1 LSLVGGAL
9 NDFARHEARSR
20 TPRLVRTVNKRLDP
34 KTVCIDMMS
43 LCLADNVLP
52 ANPDGTHRADQGL
65 LRKTLKCAQHSI
77 IFLPSPAAVR
87 RENPADVDERLSRIG
102 NNFLSTK
109 RCQVAEIRFVYLL
122 N

>member
-1 LSLVGGAL
+1 MVC
-9 NDFARHEARSR
+9 
-20 TPRLVRTVNKRLDP
+20 PRIPTEHIELTK
-34 KTVCIDMMS
+34 
-43 LCLADNVLP
+43 
-52 ANPDGTHRADQGL
+52 QL
-65 LRKTLKCAQHSI
+65 LRKTLKCAQHFI

-109 RCQVAEIRFVYLL
+109 RCQDAEIRFVYLL